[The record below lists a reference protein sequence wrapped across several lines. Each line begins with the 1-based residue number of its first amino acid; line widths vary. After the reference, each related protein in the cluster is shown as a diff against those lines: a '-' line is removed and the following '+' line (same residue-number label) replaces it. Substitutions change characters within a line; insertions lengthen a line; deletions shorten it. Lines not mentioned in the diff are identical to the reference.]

1 MTPAIPIGECL
12 IQSSLEKL
20 PLGMDGRC
28 RDLQPD
34 IMWRESVKRMSPSK
48 PFSQSSGNPGEEEE
62 IKECKSRGCGGSWK
76 TPGN

>member
-1 MTPAIPIGECL
+1 
-12 IQSSLEKL
+12 
-20 PLGMDGRC
+20 
-28 RDLQPD
+28 
-34 IMWRESVKRMSPSK
+34 MSPSK